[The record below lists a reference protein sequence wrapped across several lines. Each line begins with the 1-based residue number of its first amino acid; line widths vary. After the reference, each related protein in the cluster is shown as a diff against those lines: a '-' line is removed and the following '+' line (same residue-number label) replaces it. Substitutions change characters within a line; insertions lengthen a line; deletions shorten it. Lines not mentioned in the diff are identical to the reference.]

1 MTQAVSRTSARMTRH
16 DLSAGQVLVASCAAM
31 VAIVLLDLMDGR
43 LGLLYSVG
51 FVLIV
56 ITAPLSVDVRGL
68 FPTGVLPPA
77 LLIGSLL
84 AVCLFEPDAI
94 QVGGMAKD
102 AGTVARLIAGTI
114 DHGMTLVIGHG
125 LALGLI
131 ALRIIGAPER

>member
-1 MTQAVSRTSARMTRH
+1 MTQAVSRTSARVARY
-16 DLSAGQVLVASCAAM
+16 DLGPGQVIVASCVAMAA
-31 VAIVLLDLMDGR
+31 VVLLDLTDGR

-51 FVLIV
+51 FVLVV

-68 FPTGVLPPA
+68 FPTGVLPPV

-84 AVCLFEPDAI
+84 AVCLLAPDAI

-102 AGTVARLIAGTI
+102 ASTVARLIAGTI
-114 DHGMTLVIGHG
+114 DHGLTLVVGHV
-125 LALGLI
+125 LALAII

>member
-1 MTQAVSRTSARMTRH
+1 MARY
-16 DLSAGQVLVASCAAM
+16 DLSAGQVLVASCVAMAA
-31 VAIVLLDLMDGR
+31 VVLLDLMDGR

-68 FPTGVLPPA
+68 FPTGVLPPV
-77 LLIGSLL
+77 LMIVSLL

-94 QVGGMAKD
+94 QVNGMAKD
-102 AGTVARLIAGTI
+102 ASTIARLIAGTI
-114 DHGMTLVIGHG
+114 DHGLTLVIGHG
-125 LALGLI
+125 LAIVLI